1 MKVQVQLLA
10 TLTGYLPATSRDH
23 GATLDVPDGSTI
35 RDVIQRLGIPEDIAT
50 ITLVN
55 GHDASSEQILNEGD
69 TVSMFPPL
77 AGGCAGLRGSFARM
91 DVGSHLTD
99 AKLRG
104 TQ

>member
-1 MKVQVQLLA
+1 
-10 TLTGYLPATSRDH
+10 
-23 GATLDVPDGSTI
+23 PDGSTI

-77 AGGCAGLRGSFARM
+77 AGGCAGAAR
-91 DVGSHLTD
+91 
-99 AKLRG
+99 
-104 TQ
+104 